1 MDFARQPLL
10 SKEKEADLKSKMEP
24 LWTQGLKGMEIA
36 KQLKLGHP
44 GTAFESLQPRYVY
57 FYRQK
62 FNLPLRAKP
71 RFKKGSKTLPNH
83 RYKNTPE
90 ELGLM
95 TPETFIFKLNEMLP
109 RNEFSEAQRCFL
121 IILYW
126 TPLRESEIFER
137 VQNMPIEDGKVR
149 NDFEILPDK
158 LTIHLLR
165 KKKKY
170 HKDADEPIS
179 IPRCFPLVDEV
190 VEYLQSKSWE
200 ITFNG
205 KPNEV
210 KKKDE
215 YGFQIESSHGK
226 LQFELNHRPFP
237 ISKSM
242 ADNWVKSVFKGFY
255 CHHFRFQFI
264 TSATQLPD
272 MKVSELKAKTYLTL
286 GALEKYIFP
295 IKRSEADLDRKKI
308 DELRNRGVI
317 D

>member
-10 SKEKEADLKSKMEP
+10 NKEKEADLKSKLEP
-24 LWTQGLKGMEIA
+24 LWAEGLSGMQIA
-36 KQLKLGHP
+36 KQLKFGHP

-71 RFKKGSKTLPNH
+71 RFKKKNNIGIPEH

-95 TPETFIFKLNEMLP
+95 TPETFIAKLNEMLP
-109 RNEFSEAQRCFL
+109 RNESSEPQRCFL

-126 TPLRESEIFER
+126 TPLRESEIFDR

-149 NDFEILPDK
+149 NNFEILPDK

-170 HKDADEPIS
+170 HKEADEPID
-179 IPRCFPLVDEV
+179 IPRVFPLVEEV
-190 VEYLQSKSWE
+190 IEYLQSKSWE
-200 ITFNG
+200 RTFNG
-205 KPNEV
+205 KPNMV
-210 KKKDE
+210 KKCDE
-215 YGFQIESSHGK
+215 YGFQIKVKSHDAHPHDIY
-226 LQFELNHRPFP
+226 QFELNHRPFP

-242 ADNWVKSVFKGFY
+242 ADNWVK
-255 CHHFRFQFI
+255 
-264 TSATQLPD
+264 
-272 MKVSELKAKTYLTL
+272 
-286 GALEKYIFP
+286 
-295 IKRSEADLDRKKI
+295 
-308 DELRNRGVI
+308 
-317 D
+317 